1 MDTFLFE
8 GSKVLFRI
16 SLAILKLNERRILN
30 MTDPVT
36 IFQCLKELTR
46 QSFDVEELLNVCM
59 LKQLK
64 LHHSHLYRYVLFLSF
79 FIFPPGSIP

>member
-16 SLAILKLNERRILN
+16 SLAVLKLNERRILN

-46 QSFDVEELLNVCM
+46 QSFDVEELLNVCV
-59 LKQLK
+59 LKHLK
-64 LHHSHLYRYVLFLSF
+64 LHHSHLLSVTTFSFPLSF
-79 FIFPPGSIP
+79 FL

>member
-1 MDTFLFE
+1 MDTFLYE

-16 SLAILKLNERRILN
+16 SLGILKINERRILN

-46 QSFDVEELLNVCM
+46 HSFDVKELLNVCV
-59 LKQLK
+59 LNSSII
-64 LHHSHLYRYVLFLSF
+64 HSSSLRSLPC
-79 FIFPPGSIP
+79 FPSR